1 MSKHGM
7 AFKLSVVE
15 FYQRGEHSV
24 RGVGAYFGIDHG
36 TVRKW
41 VAIHDAH
48 GAEGLMKKFSHYD
61 AQFKLSV
68 LRRMWEDGLSHRQT
82 AAMFNIRNKSCLSDW
97 ERRHK
102 TGGIDALAP
111 YRRGRPRAMPKS
123 EKPSEPQVSPSDN
136 AKSREELLAELNYLR
151 MENAYLKNSRP

>member
-1 MSKHGM
+1 M

-15 FYQRGEHSV
+15 FYRRGEHSV
-24 RGVGAYFGIDHG
+24 RGVYFGIDQA

-41 VAIHDAH
+41 GAIHEAH
-48 GAEGLMKKFSHYD
+48 GAEGLMKKFSPYD
-61 AQFKLSV
+61 AEFKLSV
-68 LRRMWEDGLSHRQT
+68 LKRMWEDGLSHRQS

-97 ERRHK
+97 ERRYK

-111 YRRGRPRAMPKS
+111 HRRGSPRAMPKS
-123 EKPSEPQVSPSDN
+123 EKPPEPQVSPSDD